1 MKVKLKEGQAFV
13 DYWERTVPWTFK
25 NEKLSYRERRRLR
38 YALQDY
44 MLEAI
49 PFSSYNGKLVLEIGS
64 GSGID
69 SAEFAR
75 HGASVVSLDFT
86 EAGTKSTMNTFSEAG
101 VSSFD
106 VVRAAAQ
113 RLPFRD
119 GVFDCVYS
127 FGVLHH
133 IPDVGRVTKE
143 ISRKLAKRGE
153 LICMLYNKDSLLYAY
168 SILFLH
174 RAAGLSE
181 DEMVSKYSERVEG
194 CPYTKAYTRPDVL
207 DLLADDFY
215 GVSTTVH
222 YNVIDTLKKRK
233 VKTQLSN
240 EYQLGWHIIAR
251 ARKRM
256 KPVRKFQRTM
266 NSKLDNTLIR
276 ATHRKQGRVKVGKM
290 ARPAAYE
297 DC

>member
-1 MKVKLKEGQAFV
+1 MKESLKERDAFV
-13 DYWERTVPWTFK
+13 DYWERTVPWVFK
-25 NEKLSYRERRRLR
+25 NEKLPYQERRRLR

-49 PFSSYNGKLVLEIGS
+49 PFASFNGKRVLEIGS

-69 SAEFAR
+69 SAEFGR
-75 HGASVVSLDFT
+75 NGADVVSLDFT
-86 EAGTKSTMNTFSEAG
+86 ETGAKSTRDALSEAG

-113 RLPFRD
+113 YLPFKD

-133 IPDVGRVTKE
+133 IPDVGRVIKE
-143 ISRKLAKRGE
+143 ISKKLAKGGE

-174 RAAGLSE
+174 REDGLSE

-194 CPYTKAYTRPDVL
+194 CPYTKAYTRQDVL
-207 DLLADDFY
+207 DLLADDFHK
-215 GVSTTVH
+215 VSMSIH
-222 YNVIDTLKKRK
+222 YNVIDTRTQRK
-233 VKTQLSN
+233 VKTQLSD
-240 EYQLGWHIIAR
+240 EYQLGWHIVVR

-256 KPVRKFQRTM
+256 NPR
-266 NSKLDNTLIR
+266 NSS
-276 ATHRKQGRVKVGKM
+276 G
-290 ARPAAYE
+290 E
-297 DC
+297 